1 MEEMQK
7 AMSDPN
13 LMASLA
19 GLSGAGG
26 MGGGDGD
33 EDEDEEED

>member
-13 LMASLA
+13 LMASIAGLA
-19 GLSGAGG
+19 GVPSGAGAG
-26 MGGGDGD
+26 SDD
-33 EDEDEEED
+33 EDDE